1 MATHKDLKIWKN
13 GIGIVKAVYE
23 MTNDF
28 PEHEKYSLTSQIRK
42 SAISIP
48 SNIAEGAARPS
59 DKEFIRYLYISI
71 GSISELETQII
82 IAEAIGYKINT
93 KIFKDLENLKMS
105 ILSFIKYLRSLLWTI
120 MVQ

>member
-105 ILSFIKYLRSLLWTI
+105 ILSFIKYLRSLL
-120 MVQ
+120 